1 MKRAVEM
8 IVILF
13 LFWLILSQ
21 QITLEICIFGL
32 LITGCIAVF
41 MCRHLGYNLKTEWK
55 IWKCAVLG
63 CAYLLVLILEI
74 LKANWA
80 VAGIILGY
88 KKHYHPA
95 IVCVNVPLQH
105 PVLQAIYANSITI
118 TPGTITVEQECS
130 TYTIHCLDEN
140 MAQGITDSTL
150 VKILQK
156 MEGTKA

>member
-1 MKRAVEM
+1 M

-32 LITGCIAVF
+32 LITGGVTVF
-41 MCRHLGYNLKTEWK
+41 ICRHLGYSLKTEWR
-55 IWKCAVLG
+55 IWRCAVLG

-74 LKANWA
+74 LKANWT
-80 VAGIILGY
+80 VAGIILGR
-88 KKHYHPA
+88 KKHYRPA
-95 IVCVNVPLQH
+95 IVCLDVPLRH

-118 TPGTITVEQECS
+118 TPGTITVGQKKGA
-130 TYTIHCLDEN
+130 YTVHCLDET